1 MDLVIDL
8 LYKIVPEIMLS
19 IIAGH
24 VLRRN
29 KEALSHYLWK
39 TTFLTFNSHQYIH
52 YACDQTPPIV
62 LKLAAWSY

>member
-29 KEALSHYLWK
+29 KEAYLI
-39 TTFLTFNSHQYIH
+39 TYEGPHF
-52 YACDQTPPIV
+52 
-62 LKLAAWSY
+62 

>member
-29 KEALSHYLWK
+29 KEALSHYLLEA
-39 TTFLTFNSHQYIH
+39 TFLTSNSHQYIH
-52 YACDQTPPIV
+52 YACDQTPSID
-62 LKLAAWSY
+62 LKLVA

>member
-29 KEALSHYLWK
+29 EEALSHYL
-39 TTFLTFNSHQYIH
+39 FSNL
-52 YACDQTPPIV
+52 
-62 LKLAAWSY
+62 